1 MLKIE
6 EVLLLYPV
14 SEAFL
19 QAVQENTRRYY
30 WTGKIIT
37 KAGAEYSFG
46 NQDIVK
52 GSGYITAQCCGST
65 EIELGT
71 VYAAEM
77 GITLFSQID
86 RYTLEDAKVELFY
99 HIRIVDG
106 TYEEVP
112 MGIFEVSEANRTVHC
127 LELKAYDYMLRFEKS
142 FNGFETVGN
151 AYGFLEL
158 CCKACNV
165 ELAQTQVE
173 IEAMPNGAEILS
185 IYPENDIETYRD
197 VLHFVAQVLGG
208 FFVINREGKLE
219 LRKYGTV
226 PVMEIQSK
234 HRFSNSFSDFITR
247 YTAVS
252 STNLR
257 TQTAEYYA
265 LETDDGLTMNL
276 GINPLLQ
283 FGLEETRKQLCENI
297 LNDLS
302 AVNYVPFD
310 SSTIG
315 NSALDLGDVLTF
327 TGGQVDGNQSTCIT
341 SFHCKIGGKH
351 SLKCVGKN
359 PRLSQAKSKNDKNIS
374 GLLNQ
379 IEAGKIGIHTFTN
392 ASAYSVA
399 DTNVRII
406 SIDFA
411 SKEETHVQFFGQV
424 MVDTKAAQVEKSA
437 SAKGTV
443 VIPFPSTETDVGE
456 TSGGM
461 ESVTNDISVEVELPV
476 VWTEDGKATA
486 YVTFEFND
494 EEILIHHPVE
504 TWGSGKHIL
513 SLYYPIDNLIP
524 NITNKGD
531 TLLQKSYTTDFL
543 TKKRVQNQ
551 GEIQQYYIE
560 DDHEAIIEK
569 WIWECV
575 QLEIE
580 RRKRY
585 LKEHGTNSFARN
597 TETNPFAAKIVC
609 GECNK
614 VFQRKG
620 WRSSAG
626 DRKVWQ
632 CSERYKVK
640 GVMGCSNRHI
650 DEETVREIYMMAWN
664 RLLECRDMLVLELE
678 EKMQGEDLLARF
690 RAMDFMEIT
699 KGAQPLWEVDIDL
712 MLRTVEYI
720 KVCEDGMVVTVFLDG
735 TEIEWIN

>member
-1 MLKIE
+1 M
-6 EVLLLYPV
+6 YPV
-14 SEAFL
+14 SDAFL

-30 WTGKIIT
+30 WTGKITT
-37 KAGAEYSFG
+37 KSGIQYPFA

-77 GITLFSQID
+77 GITLFSQIE

-99 HIRIVDG
+99 HLRLADG

-112 MGIFEVSEANRTVHC
+112 MGVFEVSEANRTVHC

-142 FNGFETVGN
+142 FNGFETIGN

-165 ELAQTQVE
+165 ELAQTQAE

-197 VLHFVAQVLGG
+197 VLFFVAQILGG
-208 FFVINREGKLE
+208 FFCINREGKLE
-219 LRKYGTV
+219 LRKYGTT

-234 HRFSNSFSDFITR
+234 HRFSSSFSDFITR

-276 GINPLLQ
+276 GVNPLLQ

-297 LNDLS
+297 LTDLS

-315 NSALDLGDVLTF
+315 NPALDLGDVLTF
-327 TGGQVDGNQSTCIT
+327 TGGQADGNQSTCIT
-341 SFHCKIGGKH
+341 SFNCKIGGKH

-379 IEAGKIGIHTFTN
+379 IQSGKIGIHTFTN
-392 ASAYSVA
+392 ASAYSLA

-406 SIDFA
+406 SIEFA

-424 MVDTKAAQVEKSA
+424 VVDVSAVQVEKSA
-437 SAKGTV
+437 SAKGTIA
-443 VIPFPSTETDVGE
+443 IPFPDTGTEGT
-456 TSGGM
+456 
-461 ESVTNDISVEVELPV
+461 TNDISVDVELPV
-476 VWTEDGKATA
+476 VWTQDGKAVA
-486 YVTFEFND
+486 SITFEFND

-524 NITNKGD
+524 NITNTFNVYLRMEGG
-531 TLLQKSYTTDFL
+531 TGT
-543 TKKRVQNQ
+543 
-551 GEIQQYYIE
+551 IE
-560 DDHEAIIEK
+560 
-569 WIWECV
+569 
-575 QLEIE
+575 
-580 RRKRY
+580 
-585 LKEHGTNSFARN
+585 T
-597 TETNPFAAKIVC
+597 
-609 GECNK
+609 GECIASISG
-614 VFQRKG
+614 Q
-620 WRSSAG
+620 A
-626 DRKVWQ
+626 
-632 CSERYKVK
+632 
-640 GVMGCSNRHI
+640 
-650 DEETVREIYMMAWN
+650 MAAAAAW
-664 RLLECRDMLVLELE
+664 DGKITIE
-678 EKMQGEDLLARF
+678 EKALPFIIGGGLNVKNYSETIK
-690 RAMDFMEIT
+690 METMELVIRSYSDHVSGRT
-699 KGAQPLWEVDIDL
+699 AIGAFCQPVEV
-712 MLRTVEYI
+712 V
-720 KVCEDGMVVTVFLDG
+720 
-735 TEIEWIN
+735 